1 MRSAVV
7 ILVVAFIALRPSA
20 EDEGSTAE
28 TPTETPSVR
37 DSGRDADARRARRR
51 RRRRRRRRARRSIPG
66 PVLTGEEVE
75 EIRVDKGDTVR
86 FRVRSP
92 QDDHVHIHGYDIMK
106 DVKADETTRIFF
118 KATSTASS
126 RSSSRTRRSRSPS
139 YASIPRSVDAPR
151 VTGGSARIS
160 SAIRRAAST

>member
-1 MRSAVV
+1 VSKGARIGLLVVGVV

-28 TPTETPSVR
+28 TPTETPSVATPAETPTAGGVSTPTPSPTPR
-37 DSGRDADARRARRR
+37 PTVD
-51 RRRRRRRRARRSIPG
+51 PG

-75 EIRVDKGDTVR
+75 DLRFDKGETVR

-106 DVKADETTRIFF
+106 DVKAGETTRIFF
-118 KATSTASS
+118 KATIDGIFEIEFEDAQTPIAEL
-126 RSSSRTRRSRSPS
+126 R
-139 YASIPRSVDAPR
+139 VDP
-151 VTGGSARIS
+151 
-160 SAIRRAAST
+160 